1 MVSTRQ
7 QISSEWVGVQYTV
20 HAPRSYITVPPRCE
34 LASIVRYLSAIL
46 QERNRRSGGG
56 GSRILLLVLTSRCRY
71 GARRQARPPKRL
83 HPVSTFIIPCKA
95 RMLCPRHRMA
105 APVPMLRLIASPAPA
120 SLRPAVPLSS
130 SCPCCADALRGLQDQ
145 YLFLRYHNGRKH
157 GPVVACGYP
166 CAGSCTGAVQL
177 RRLSLRMRLAF
188 ATYRLRGRAWRQRD
202 QSFVGGWFLRYCL
215 GCFIRR
221 LWLGSAGLCGLWH
234 FSMGFGCSMA
244 WFHARS
250 LRPSRER
257 RRVVRGVV
265 CPAKRAASP
274 HMGRAAS
281 KSSC

>member
-1 MVSTRQ
+1 
-7 QISSEWVGVQYTV
+7 
-20 HAPRSYITVPPRCE
+20 
-34 LASIVRYLSAIL
+34 
-46 QERNRRSGGG
+46 
-56 GSRILLLVLTSRCRY
+56 
-71 GARRQARPPKRL
+71 
-83 HPVSTFIIPCKA
+83 
-95 RMLCPRHRMA
+95 
-105 APVPMLRLIASPAPA
+105 MLRLIASPAPA

-265 CPAKRAASP
+265 CSEKRAAERLPLLRRRAVVS
-274 HMGRAAS
+274 AAS
-281 KSSC
+281 PPVYVGSAGGTPPAGVRRPGLPTLRAGGGPADRVYMGLSPALRIPKRFRKRASGDRPNGFPSKRSVG